1 MDFIPV
7 LKELDY
13 MNHEL
18 KLDEIFNLDF
28 IDEAH
33 KEDAHRLA
41 KPSYQHWIHLLIMVQ
56 IT

>member
-33 KEDAHRLA
+33 KEDAH
-41 KPSYQHWIHLLIMVQ
+41 
-56 IT
+56 